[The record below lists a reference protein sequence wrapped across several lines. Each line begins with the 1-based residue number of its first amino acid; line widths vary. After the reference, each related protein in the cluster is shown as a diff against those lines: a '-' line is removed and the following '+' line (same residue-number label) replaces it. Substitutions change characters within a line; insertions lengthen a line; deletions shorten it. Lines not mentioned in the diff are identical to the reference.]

1 MEDSRYL
8 TTSNARK
15 VIRLAQ
21 CQVEYLLHVQE
32 TLATHKER
40 LRGVAETAQRE
51 SITAKAESKEHRAK
65 ARCARTELRK
75 TRKALKTYEVLE
87 QIRAGTPLEEILLG
101 TAQVSDTNGDK
112 SSTGLD
118 KSHRL
123 DTDGD
128 ENENAAVNAFARAAA
143 KARDAEAFEKRAVA
157 AEAKCAE
164 AVSYAEKLTV
174 ELGNS
179 ATQRELALEAL
190 ESAKKQA
197 AARNASSCETFEKR
211 LAQLEVELVDA
222 KQQAERALA
231 ASAVDAADAD
241 AARARANDVERHQRE
256 AELNE
261 LRRSVKSVGDGSATE
276 AATALA
282 AATAA
287 ERRLADLEAR
297 DGEIIA
303 ELRQRLAAKDEE
315 CARLRV
321 KRDALETQLVSLAS
335 GAGLGGGESLMHS
348 VHGTPLVSAA
358 GTPIRT
364 GSYSLSRRS
373 GDAIADELRAHLER
387 AEDPELREVLEKAK
401 GEMRKA
407 MAVAEDAKHAKDE
420 VERLRLSIASDEAKA
435 AKEEIARL
443 TIFNSRE
450 IARLTKERE
459 TETRRLTEQLQK
471 ETTRLEDD
479 ALRLRLEKEEER
491 EKFVRERDD
500 ETALLRKQVRIGPF
514 PNPGTLFAHTR
525 LTLLFYNLSAKPLCA
540 SGIWKKPG
548 YWKRPRGSGNKGRPL
563 LRNGTMRSI
572 FWDGN
577 VTTRNVCY
585 SRSASWSRA
594 RSGRS
599 ARRKRRG

>member
-1 MEDSRYL
+1 M
-8 TTSNARK
+8 
-15 VIRLAQ
+15 
-21 CQVEYLLHVQE
+21 
-32 TLATHKER
+32 
-40 LRGVAETAQRE
+40 
-51 SITAKAESKEHRAK
+51 
-65 ARCARTELRK
+65 
-75 TRKALKTYEVLE
+75 
-87 QIRAGTPLEEILLG
+87 
-101 TAQVSDTNGDK
+101 
-112 SSTGLD
+112 
-118 KSHRL
+118 
-123 DTDGD
+123 
-128 ENENAAVNAFARAAA
+128 
-143 KARDAEAFEKRAVA
+143 
-157 AEAKCAE
+157 
-164 AVSYAEKLTV
+164 
-174 ELGNS
+174 
-179 ATQRELALEAL
+179 
-190 ESAKKQA
+190 
-197 AARNASSCETFEKR
+197 
-211 LAQLEVELVDA
+211 
-222 KQQAERALA
+222 
-231 ASAVDAADAD
+231 
-241 AARARANDVERHQRE
+241 ERHQRE

-500 ETALLRKQVRIGPF
+500 ETALLRKEVRIGPF

-525 LTLLFYNLSAKPLCA
+525 LTLF
-540 SGIWKKPG
+540 
-548 YWKRPRGSGNKGRPL
+548 
-563 LRNGTMRSI
+563 
-572 FWDGN
+572 F
-577 VTTRNVCY
+577 TT
-585 SRSASWSRA
+585 SA
-594 RSGRS
+594 RSRFARAGFGKSPATGRDR
-599 ARRKRRG
+599 AAPGTKGGRYCGTGQREAFVGTGT